1 MEAPN
6 PFYERGPVRD
16 PKRFFGRES
25 ELRQVFARLINMQS
39 VSIVGERRIGKSS
52 LLAVI
57 TATGRDRLGQDYEF
71 YTIDLQRVESTE
83 DFFARALDAL
93 DVTDGK
99 GARDFEKALDGRKV
113 VLCLDEFEQAG
124 SFSKEFFNVMRS
136 LASTGH
142 LALVTASKRTLAELS
157 QEDLT
162 TSAFFNIFTT
172 LPLGEMNQDEA
183 AELLDGLAGKQFP
196 AKSIEAAYAAT
207 RGNPWKLQIFGYYLV
222 QAKDADTARQQYNE
236 EIERSTKPE
245 SVAAVKGLVAES
257 VEPETPPPVE
267 RNQASSILLI
277 LAATLGIVS
286 LLFGF
291 SLGLGLAVGLTLLS
305 LLVEGLFRFRHRSQ
319 DQ

>member
-16 PKRFFGRES
+16 PERFFGRKS
-25 ELRQVFARLINMQS
+25 ELKQVFARLINMQS
-39 VSIVGERRIGKSS
+39 VSIVGERRIDKSS
-52 LLAVI
+52 LLAMI
-57 TATGRDRLGQDYEF
+57 TATGRDRLGKDYEF
-71 YTIDLQRVESTE
+71 YTIDLQRVENTE
-83 DFFARALDAL
+83 DFFARVLEAVGAA
-93 DVTDGK
+93 GK
-99 GARDFEKALDGRKV
+99 SIRDFEKALDGRKV

-124 SFSKEFFNVMRS
+124 SFSKEFFNALRS
-136 LASTGH
+136 LASSGH

-172 LPLGEMNQDEA
+172 LSLREMDQTET
-183 AELLDGLAGKQFP
+183 AELLNGLAGKKFP
-196 AKSIEAAYAAT
+196 EKGIEAAYVAT
-207 RGNPWKLQIFGYYLV
+207 HGNPWKLQIFGSHLFQTQDV
-222 QAKDADTARQQYNE
+222 ATAMRRYDE
-236 EIERSTKPE
+236 EIEQNTKPE
-245 SVAAVKGLVAES
+245 RVEVLKEELES
-257 VEPETPPPVE
+257 VELKAPPSVE

-291 SLGLGLAVGLTLLS
+291 SLGLFLAVGLTLLS
-305 LLVEGLFRFRHRSQ
+305 LLVEGLFRYRHRSQ

>member
-6 PFYERGPVRD
+6 PFYERGPIRD
-16 PKRFFGRES
+16 PRRFFGRKS
-25 ELRQVFARLINMQS
+25 ELKQVFARLANMQS

-52 LLAVI
+52 LLAMI
-57 TATGRDRLGQDYEF
+57 TAMGRERLGKDYEF

-83 DFFARALDAL
+83 DFFARALEAL
-93 DVTDGK
+93 GVKDGK
-99 GARDFEKALDGRKV
+99 SARDFEKALDGRKV
-113 VLCLDEFEQAG
+113 VLCLDEFEQAA
-124 SFSKEFFNVMRS
+124 SFSKEFFNALRS

-183 AELLDGLAGKQFP
+183 AELLNGLAGKKFP
-196 AKSIEAAYAAT
+196 EKSLEAAYVAT
-207 RGNPWKLQIFGYYLV
+207 HGNPWKLQIFGSHLFH
-222 QAKDADTARQQYNE
+222 AEDAATATRLYNE
-236 EIERSTKPE
+236 EIAQSIKPKP
-245 SVAAVKGLVAES
+245 AVVVEEMIAKSA
-257 VEPETPPPVE
+257 EPETSQPVE

-277 LAATLGIVS
+277 IAATLGIVS

-291 SLGLGLAVGLTLLS
+291 SLGLFLAVGLTLLS